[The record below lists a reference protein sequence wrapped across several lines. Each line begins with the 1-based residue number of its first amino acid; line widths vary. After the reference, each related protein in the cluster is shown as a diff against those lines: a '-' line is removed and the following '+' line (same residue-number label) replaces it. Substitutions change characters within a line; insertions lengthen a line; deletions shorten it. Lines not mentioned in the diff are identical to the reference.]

1 MRSVS
6 TCVLFLLAAAA
17 AGCGSSVSPGD
28 VPLGV
33 EFPLAPEES
42 VLVGEDA
49 LPVRF
54 LAVAEDSRCPTDVTC
69 IQAGRVVVSVT
80 AGPAAQPF
88 TLEPERTVEVHGH
101 RLRLLRVE
109 PYPASAGAIP
119 PSQYRA
125 TFVVERA

>member
-6 TCVLFLLAAAA
+6 TCVLLLLAAAT
-17 AGCGSSVSPGD
+17 AGCGSSGSPGD

-33 EFPLAPEES
+33 EFSLAPRES

-54 LAVAEDSRCPTDVTC
+54 VAVAEDSRCPKDVTC

-80 AGPAAQPF
+80 AGPAAEPF
-88 TLEPERTVEVHGH
+88 TLEPEGTAEVHGH
-101 RLRLLRVE
+101 RLTLLRVE
-109 PYPASAGAIP
+109 PYPPSAAAIP
-119 PSQYRA
+119 PSPYRA
-125 TFVVERA
+125 TFVVEAA